1 MVVGRV
7 HGGFVG
13 FLGAQ
18 RSFRGVWGVQRG
30 LLFSQKANF
39 APLEV
44 LYGTRFGS
52 KYYIIVKLA
61 LLAHFWLI
69 RALLGTPKRS
79 IP

>member
-1 MVVGRV
+1 MVLRGL
-7 HGGFVG
+7 GGVFG
-13 FLGAQ
+13 GSKEFLGG
-18 RSFRGVWGVQRG
+18 SGGVQRG

>member
-18 RSFRGVWGVQRG
+18 RSFGGVQRG